1 MFGVLEVGRGI
12 QVLYEY
18 VKAEIL
24 ESDFFALQPKD
35 YQRLEESERD
45 QKWYMLNPEKLNKN
59 YIEEKAAFLVN
70 EREKYILLR
79 AVHFIN
85 TSTAEMP
92 VESSFLERLLY
103 TKKFVPSCFF
113 SSKPKTTNND
123 SRIIQLHD
131 KV

>member
-1 MFGVLEVGRGI
+1 MFGFLEVGRGI

-18 VKAEIL
+18 AKAEIL
-24 ESDFFALQPKD
+24 ESDFFDLQAKD
-35 YQRLEESERD
+35 YQKLEESERD
-45 QKWYMLNPEKLNKN
+45 QKWYMLNPAKLNKN
-59 YIEEKAAFLVN
+59 YLEEKAAFIVN

-85 TSTAEMP
+85 KSTETMP

-103 TKKFVPSCFF
+103 TKNFIPSCFF

-131 KV
+131 NV